1 MNSNNCYIFPALLYS
16 VDQNMNI
23 LPFYI
28 GNILLY
34 PNQTNSLNGDYS
46 IKSPL
51 PSTSIAKSP
60 GMTQDENNG
69 NNSTN
74 NENKNEFNNSFK
86 FSKDQEKKNYF
97 KVIYSQKDS
106 LFNKTDNNNFVP
118 EQEGENFLGRKR
130 FSNRRKRKDNKDNI
144 RKKIKRGFF
153 NNALINKLNDL
164 LRNMKSNKYF
174 RKFPQSFVKDI
185 NQKRNKDI
193 VNMTL
198 GEIFETKEL
207 YINEEKNGYENY
219 LHNLKVVQSDEIK
232 KNEEFIKILN
242 KKFYELY
249 DEYINSDE
257 FKVGEVERLKK
268 HKMQD
273 EYIKRYIYLSK
284 NLINFFKQ

>member
-1 MNSNNCYIFPALLYS
+1 MNPNNYIIFPALLYTF
-16 VDQNMNI
+16 DQNMNF

-28 GNILLY
+28 GNILLNK
-34 PNQTNSLNGDYS
+34 NQTNYLTDNTARNWLQPNI
-46 IKSPL
+46 IKTPEK
-51 PSTSIAKSP
+51 PI
-60 GMTQDENNG
+60 NG
-69 NNSTN
+69 NNETNGVIN
-74 NENKNEFNNSFK
+74 NEQNNNLEN
-86 FSKDQEKKNYF
+86 SKDQGKKKYF

-198 GEIFETKEL
+198 GEIFEKKEL

>member
-86 FSKDQEKKNYF
+86 LSKDQEKKNYF

-106 LFNKTDNNNFVP
+106 LFNKTDNNNFVQ

-144 RKKIKRGFF
+144 RKKIK
-153 NNALINKLNDL
+153 
-164 LRNMKSNKYF
+164 
-174 RKFPQSFVKDI
+174 
-185 NQKRNKDI
+185 
-193 VNMTL
+193 
-198 GEIFETKEL
+198 
-207 YINEEKNGYENY
+207 
-219 LHNLKVVQSDEIK
+219 
-232 KNEEFIKILN
+232 
-242 KKFYELY
+242 
-249 DEYINSDE
+249 
-257 FKVGEVERLKK
+257 
-268 HKMQD
+268 
-273 EYIKRYIYLSK
+273 
-284 NLINFFKQ
+284 